1 MYQQIL
7 TPLDGSRRAEMI
19 LPQVES
25 LAQQCGS
32 TIILLEVL
40 EPLPH
45 YVASP
50 APELLK
56 AGATQRTA
64 EIRRYVHEMGDRL
77 RARGF
82 AVRTVVKQG
91 PVVETILQVAME
103 EGADLIAMAS
113 HGYTGMARLLH
124 GSVAAEV
131 LHRAR
136 TPLLIL
142 HASDDEG

>member
-1 MYQQIL
+1 MYKQIL
-7 TPLDGSRRAEMI
+7 APLDGSKRAEAI

-25 LAQQCGS
+25 LAQHCGAAV
-32 TIILLEVL
+32 ILLEVV
-40 EPLPH
+40 EPLPQ
-45 YVASP
+45 YAVAV

-56 AGATQRTA
+56 EGASHRST
-64 EIRRYVHEMGDRL
+64 EIRRYVHQMEDHL
-77 RARGF
+77 RARGLV
-82 AVRTVVKQG
+82 VRSVVRSG
-91 PVVETILQVAME
+91 PVVETILQVAEE